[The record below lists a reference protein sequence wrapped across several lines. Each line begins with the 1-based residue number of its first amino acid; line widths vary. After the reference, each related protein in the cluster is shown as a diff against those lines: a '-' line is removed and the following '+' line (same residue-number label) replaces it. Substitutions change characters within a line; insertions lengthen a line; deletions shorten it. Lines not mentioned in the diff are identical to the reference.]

1 VARVGTVYGARWV
14 VVDIASAIEEINN
27 LGFEPHLPTRTPV
40 LPSDEDAPSSLVV
53 SLTTDLAA

>member
-1 VARVGTVYGARWV
+1 V
-14 VVDIASAIEEINN
+14 VVDIASAVEEINN